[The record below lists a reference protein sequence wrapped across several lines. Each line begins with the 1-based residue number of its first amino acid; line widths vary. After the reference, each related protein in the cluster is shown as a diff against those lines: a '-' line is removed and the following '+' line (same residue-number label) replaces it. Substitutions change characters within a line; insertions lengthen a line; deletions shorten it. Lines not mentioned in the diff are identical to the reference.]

1 MAILKGV
8 TFLDPACTKSITP
21 RLMPAALATKVDK
34 PALPVRPKKSR
45 LLCPLF
51 VSMLSPKGEKFLL
64 SCGVCTK
71 GGKGGMWM
79 VDTNKGIIKLNIY
92 HLNTQNLNIICA
104 K

>member
-8 TFLDPACTKSITP
+8 TFLDPAWTKSITP
-21 RLMPAALATKVDK
+21 KLMPAALATKVDK

-45 LLCPLF
+45 LLRSFF

-64 SCGVCTK
+64 SSGVCTK
-71 GGKGGMWM
+71 GGKVGMRILG
-79 VDTNKGIIKLNIY
+79 KKKEIIKLNICY
-92 HLNTQNLNIICA
+92 FVIQKINIICD

>member
-8 TFLDPACTKSITP
+8 TFLDPAWTKSITP

-51 VSMLSPKGEKFLL
+51 VSILSPKVKNSFCPEVFALKEERRDVHGRYKQRN
-64 SCGVCTK
+64 
-71 GGKGGMWM
+71 
-79 VDTNKGIIKLNIY
+79 NKINYL
-92 HLNTQNLNIICA
+92 TP
-104 K
+104 

>member
-8 TFLDPACTKSITP
+8 TFLDPAWTKSITP

-45 LLCPLF
+45 LLRSFF
-51 VSMLSPKGEKFLL
+51 VSMLSPKGVKFLL

-71 GGKGGMWM
+71 GGRGGMRI
-79 VDTNKGIIKLNIY
+79 VGKNKKIIKLNICSFVI
-92 HLNTQNLNIICA
+92 QKINIICA